1 MSFCCR
7 SQSQTEIIMIEIIA
21 IWRQKQDGIGGM
33 AIDVSVALVGFLT
46 ITVKTKASVSSVSII
61 QR

>member
-33 AIDVSVALVGFLT
+33 AINVSVALVGFLT
-46 ITVKTKASVSSVSII
+46 ITVKT
-61 QR
+61 